1 MLIKV
6 QLFLKTF
13 VPSTKFAPPPPLK
26 KLRRPF
32 DQQINHKLHMKIE
45 MIFLA
50 INFYLGT
57 IFEKYIRF

>member
-6 QLFLKTF
+6 QILLKTF
-13 VPSTKFAPPPPLK
+13 VPSTKFAE

-32 DQQINHKLHMKIE
+32 DQQINHKLHLKIE

>member
-1 MLIKV
+1 MLRKV

-13 VPSTKFAPPPPLK
+13 VPYTKFAPTPTPK

-32 DQQINHKLHMKIE
+32 DQQINHKLHLKIE

-50 INFYLGT
+50 IHFYLGT
-57 IFEKYIRF
+57 IFEKYIR

>member
-6 QLFLKTF
+6 QLLLKTF
-13 VPSTKFAPPPPLK
+13 VPSTKFAPPPE

-32 DQQINHKLHMKIE
+32 DQQINHKLHLKIE

>member
-6 QLFLKTF
+6 QLLLKTF
-13 VPSTKFAPPPPLK
+13 VPSTKFAPPPPK
-26 KLRRPF
+26 NLRRPF
-32 DQQINHKLHMKIE
+32 DQQIDHKLHLKIE